1 MRETRSGGLIM
12 ARILSFANQKGG
24 VAKTTSTFNVS
35 TCLAMRG
42 NKVLMIDLD
51 PQASLTIYAGL
62 EPYEHEKSIV
72 DVLRNQRQNIKEC
85 IVNLRDNLD
94 IITSRIELSGVEN
107 ELLSR
112 TARELILSRALT
124 KVKDTYD
131 YIVIDCPPQL
141 STLTINAL
149 ACTDRVVIPCNTA
162 YLAYRGIKQ
171 LLETIDTIRAYF
183 KPDIE
188 VLGVLATLYESR
200 AKDDRDILELL
211 KSEYNVIGVVKRTT
225 QAKKGMYD
233 GMASV
238 EFSPK
243 SELAQE
249 YERVVDTIVLNWD

>member
-1 MRETRSGGLIM
+1 M
-12 ARILSFANQKGG
+12 AKILSFANQKGG
-24 VAKTTSTFNVS
+24 VAKTTSTFNVAA
-35 TCLAMRG
+35 CLAKRG

-62 EPYEHEKSIV
+62 EPYEHEKTIV
-72 DVLRNQRQNIKEC
+72 DVLKNPKQDIREC
-85 IVNLRDNLD
+85 IVTLRDTLD

-112 TARELILSRALT
+112 TARELILHRALE
-124 KVKDTYD
+124 KVKDNYD

-149 ACTDRVVIPCNTA
+149 ACTDRVIIPCKTD

-171 LLETIDTIRAYF
+171 LLETIDTIRLYF
-183 KPDIE
+183 KKDLE
-188 VLGVLATLYESR
+188 VLGILATLYESR
-200 AKDDRDILELL
+200 AKDDQEILELL
-211 KSEYNVIGVVKRTT
+211 KEEYPVIGVIKRTT

-233 GMASV
+233 GMSSV

-243 SELAQE
+243 SELAKE
-249 YERVVDTIVLNWD
+249 YENIVDKIVLN

>member
-1 MRETRSGGLIM
+1 M
-12 ARILSFANQKGG
+12 ARVISFANQKGG
-24 VAKTTSTFNVS
+24 VAKTTSTFNIS
-35 TCLAMRG
+35 ACLAKRG

-72 DVLRNQRQNIKEC
+72 DVLKNQRQDIKEC
-85 IVNLRDNLD
+85 IVKIRENMD

-112 TARELILSRALT
+112 TARELILHRALE
-124 KVKDTYD
+124 KVKKNYD

-149 ACTDRVVIPCNTA
+149 ACTDKVIIPCKTD

-171 LLETIDTIRAYF
+171 LLETIDTIRSYF
-183 KPDIE
+183 KKDLE

-200 AKDDRDILELL
+200 AKDDSEILELL
-211 KSEYNVIGVVKRTT
+211 KEEYSVLGVIKRTT

-233 GMASV
+233 GLSAV

-249 YERVVDTIVLNWD
+249 YEKIVDIIALD

>member
-1 MRETRSGGLIM
+1 M
-12 ARILSFANQKGG
+12 ATVISFANQKGG
-24 VAKTTSTFNVS
+24 VAKTTSTFNVAA
-35 TCLAMRG
+35 CLARRG

-62 EPYEHEKSIV
+62 EPYEHEKTIV
-72 DVLRNQRQNIKEC
+72 DVLRNQRQDIGEC
-85 IVNLRDNLD
+85 IVKIRDNLD

-112 TARELILSRALT
+112 TARELILSRALD

-131 YIVIDCPPQL
+131 YVIIDCPPQL

-149 ACTDRVVIPCNTA
+149 SCTDKVVIPCKTD

-188 VLGVLATLYESR
+188 VAGILATLFESR
-200 AKDDRDILELL
+200 AKDDQEILDLL
-211 KSEYNVIGVVKRTT
+211 KEEYNVLGVIKRTA

-233 GMASV
+233 GMSSV

-249 YERVVDTIVLNWD
+249 YEHVVDAIVLK

>member
-1 MRETRSGGLIM
+1 M
-12 ARILSFANQKGG
+12 ANVIAFANQKGG

-35 TCLAMRG
+35 ACFAKRG

-62 EPYEHEKSIV
+62 EPYEHDKTIV
-72 DVLRNQRQNIKEC
+72 DVLKNPRQDVNEC
-85 IVNLRDNLD
+85 IVKIRDNLD
-94 IITSRIELSGVEN
+94 MITSRIELSGVEN

-112 TARELILSRALT
+112 TARELILSRALND
-124 KVKDTYD
+124 VKKIYD

-149 ACTDRVVIPCNTA
+149 ACTDKVIIPCKTD

-171 LLETIDTIRAYF
+171 LLETIDTVRSYF

-188 VLGVLATLYESR
+188 VLGLLATLYESR
-200 AKDDRDILELL
+200 AKDDQEILELL
-211 KSEYNVIGVVKRTT
+211 KEEYNVLGVIKRTA
-225 QAKKGMYD
+225 QAKKGRYD
-233 GMASV
+233 GLASV

-249 YERVVDTIVLNWD
+249 YEKLIDIVLKQS

>member
-1 MRETRSGGLIM
+1 M
-12 ARILSFANQKGG
+12 AKVISFANQKGG
-24 VAKTTSTFNVS
+24 VAKTTSTFNVAA
-35 TCLAMRG
+35 CLAQRG
-42 NKVLMIDLD
+42 YKVLMVDLD

-72 DVLRNQRQNIKEC
+72 DVLKNQRQNIHEC
-85 IVNLRDNLD
+85 IVHMRDTLD

-112 TARELILSRALT
+112 TARELILSRALS
-124 KVKDTYD
+124 KVQEQYD

-149 ACTDRVVIPCNTA
+149 ACTDMVIIPCKTD

-171 LLETIDTIRAYF
+171 LLESIDTIRSYF

-188 VLGVLATLYESR
+188 VLGILATMYESR
-200 AKDDRDILELL
+200 AKDDNDILDLL
-211 KSEYNVIGVVKRTT
+211 REEYNVLGVIKRTT

-233 GMASV
+233 GMSSV
-238 EFSPK
+238 EFSPN

-249 YERVVDTIVLNWD
+249 YEKVVDKIVLN